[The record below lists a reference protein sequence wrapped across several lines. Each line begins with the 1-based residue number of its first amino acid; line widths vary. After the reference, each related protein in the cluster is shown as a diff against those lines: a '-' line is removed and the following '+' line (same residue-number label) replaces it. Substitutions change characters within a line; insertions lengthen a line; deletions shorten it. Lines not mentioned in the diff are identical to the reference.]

1 MKVALTVWENRIS
14 PVFDSTR
21 MLLIV
26 NIENRGVAEKQYVPF
41 DCDSPFSRA
50 AKLDDLGAGV
60 LICGAI
66 SNSFANLIEVRNI
79 RIIPFIAGAVDEVIE
94 AYLMG
99 TPISKKFR
107 MPGYGTRQDEDLS
120 EED

>member
-26 NIENRGVAEKQYVPF
+26 DTGSRGMADKQYVPF

-66 SNSFANLIEVRNI
+66 SSSFADLIEARNI
-79 RIIPFIAGAVDEVIE
+79 RIIPFIAGEVNEVVE
-94 AYLMG
+94 AYLAG
-99 TPISKKFR
+99 TPVIEKFR
-107 MPGYGTRQDEDLS
+107 IPGHAARQHEYLG